1 MKQSHHQNP
10 HEGIR
15 IALPFQKAIR
25 RALDTP
31 ALSNAEVTAFAKTG
45 GRKKAAAKPR
55 ERRAK

>member
-15 IALPFQKAIR
+15 IALPFPRAIK

-31 ALSNAEVTAFAKTG
+31 ALSNAEVIAFAKTG
-45 GRKKAAAKPR
+45 QRKAAKPR
-55 ERRAK
+55 KRRAK